1 MTKNYII
8 VLLLLLFTETLVA
21 QKDKIREAEKELNSG
36 NLQNAIAILK
46 SIEYQVYNSK
56 SEEKAQYYFIK
67 GSSYLELADKKVDE
81 GANLIIAA
89 KSYKETIKIELESGK
104 RKYSGQILLS
114 YKSIKEKLE
123 KAAVTDSKANK
134 YIESGDE
141 RYEAYLLEPKDTINL
156 YNSAVSYLNGNDLT
170 NALKHF
176 ETLKNINYSGI
187 GTNYFARNK
196 TTKTEDNFH
205 TDYDRELSIQAGT
218 HDKARTE
225 KRVSKRGEIYKNLAL
240 LYVQSGDKEKAKKVI
255 WDARIKNP
263 EDISLLLAEADIFL
277 ESKDYESY
285 KKSVAMILKNNTMDA
300 ELIYNLGVLSSKAKN
315 NEEAE
320 NFYLKAVKL
329 DSNYLNAYINLSI
342 LKLNEIAVINDE
354 MNKLGTS
361 PGEMKKYDTLKSKR
375 DTIYK
380 NTIPYLQKAIEINP
394 NDEETYQSLLSVYNA
409 LDMTTEYNELKTKSY

>member
-81 GANLIIAA
+81 GANLIIAV
-89 KSYKETIKIELESGK
+89 KSFKETIKIELESGK

-114 YKSIKEKLE
+114 YKNIKEKLE
-123 KAAVTDSKANK
+123 KAAIADSKAQK

-141 RYEAYLLEPKDTINL
+141 RYEAYLLEPKDTLNL
-156 YNSAVSYLNGNDLT
+156 YNSAISYLNGNDLT
-170 NALKHF
+170 NALKHL
-176 ETLKNINYSGI
+176 ETLKNINFSGI

-196 TTKTEDNFH
+196 TTKKEDNFH

-255 WDARIKNP
+255 YDARIKNP
-263 EDISLLLAEADIFL
+263 KDISLLLAEADIFL

-285 KKSVAMILKNNTMDA
+285 KKSVAMILKNNTVDA

-320 NFYLKAVKL
+320 NFYLKAVTL
-329 DSNYLNAYINLSI
+329 DSKYL
-342 LKLNEIAVINDE
+342 
-354 MNKLGTS
+354 
-361 PGEMKKYDTLKSKR
+361 
-375 DTIYK
+375 IY
-380 NTIPYLQKAIEINP
+380 LF
-394 NDEETYQSLLSVYNA
+394 
-409 LDMTTEYNELKTKSY
+409 